1 MSLFK
6 SSGIIL
12 KITSLNENEFLF
24 DVFTYEYGKL
34 KITHNK
40 DINEYKILV
49 RCSGRMCRRE
59 VYSIGN
65 ELAMDVFKLVIN
77 KWNGEDLKEE

>member
-1 MSLFK
+1 MTNIKKIDLSPC
-6 SSGIIL
+6 IL
-12 KITSLNENEFLF
+12 CG
-24 DVFTYEYGKL
+24 EYGKL

-65 ELAMDVFKLVIN
+65 ELAMDIFKLVIN